1 MDKNFLLFIIYL
13 IALGFIFFMIYCLYI
28 AIIIL
33 HKYLKK
39 NSVINYKEYKDSN
52 YNTFNQ
58 IP

>member
-1 MDKNFLLFIIYL
+1 MDKNFLLFILYIIAICFTFL
-13 IALGFIFFMIYCLYI
+13 IIYCLYI

-39 NSVINYKEYKDSN
+39 NSVINYKEYSN